1 MYFRKSQLEANRL
14 RQIFLVDY
22 RDLMSWMSD
31 LASKISSGELAKS
44 VQDAQALLDLHKER
58 KVSRFVH

>member
-1 MYFRKSQLEANRL
+1 M
-14 RQIFLVDY
+14 FLVDY
-22 RDLMSWMSD
+22 RDNISWMSD

-58 KVSRFVH
+58 KVSHLFYFWLHFNTD

>member
-1 MYFRKSQLEANRL
+1 M
-14 RQIFLVDY
+14 FLVDY
-22 RDLMSWMSD
+22 HDNMSWMSD

-58 KVSRFVH
+58 KVSHLFCFWLYFNAD